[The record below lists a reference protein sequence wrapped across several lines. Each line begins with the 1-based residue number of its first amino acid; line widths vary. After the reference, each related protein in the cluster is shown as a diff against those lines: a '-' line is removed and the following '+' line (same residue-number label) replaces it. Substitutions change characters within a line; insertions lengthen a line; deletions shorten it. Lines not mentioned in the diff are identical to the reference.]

1 MGKKKVSHKSKVEN
15 EIVRADSPDGEVEE
29 GGESPVEET
38 EEVLPSVEDYS
49 ALRAD
54 EISESIREIRRKAE
68 SNGGYVTYEELNR
81 MLPQGV
87 VDAIQSERY
96 LKVLDALDIRLL
108 REDEVERWFAE
119 RSGKP
124 VEERDL
130 GEDPV
135 RMYMRQMGRVQLLT
149 PDEEND
155 VFATLEAAERKCRE
169 LFNRYGFATKMY
181 QKVLDQ
187 VENQSV
193 RFDRVVSDKFEGDRD
208 AYLALIPGFRR
219 DLRRARSGAAVS
231 RCFDRLCFSQK
242 TLESLCEEAQER
254 IYLPYRGFVAKQA
267 SLLCRKASKRRT
279 RELATVREGLA
290 RYEQALGMSGEKF
303 LESFGELRKAL
314 RSGQQARK
322 RMVEANLRL
331 VISIVKKFMNRGLS
345 FLDLIQEGNTG
356 LMKAVEKFE
365 YRRGYRF
372 STYATWWIRQA
383 ATRAIADQA
392 RTIRIPVHMIETIN
406 RVLRVQKQLVQRL
419 GREPTEREIAE
430 EVGIDVKEVRSV
442 RKMAQKPISL
452 QARLGD
458 DGDATVGD
466 LVPDAGSVNPFEATE
481 GHLLREQLQMVLGT
495 LSGREREVVNY
506 RFGLSDGYS
515 RTLEEVG
522 RFFNVTRERVR
533 QIESKALRKLRHPS
547 RMRVLREYFVR
558 CA

>member
-1 MGKKKVSHKSKVEN
+1 MGKRKTRGKKFDTEEEVDAVSAAEEADESVEN
-15 EIVRADSPDGEVEE
+15 STSDS
-29 GGESPVEET
+29 

-49 ALRAD
+49 TLRAD

-108 REDEVERWFAE
+108 REDEVERWLAE

-231 RCFDRLCFSQK
+231 RCCDRLCFSQK

-331 VISIVKKFMNRGLS
+331 VVSIVKKFMNRGLS

-466 LVPDAGSVNPFEATE
+466 LIPDAGSVNPFEATE

-495 LSGREREVVNY
+495 LSGREREVVDY

>member
-1 MGKKKVSHKSKVEN
+1 MGKKKVGHKSKVEN

-108 REDEVERWFAE
+108 REDEVERWLAE

-169 LFNRYGFATKMY
+169 LFNRYGFAAKMY

-187 VENQSV
+187 IENQSV
-193 RFDRVVSDKFEGDRD
+193 RFDSVVSDAFEGGRD
-208 AYLALIPGFRR
+208 GYMALIPGFRR
-219 DLRRARSGAAVS
+219 VLVRARSASAAS
-231 RCFDRLCFSQK
+231 RCFERMCFSQK
-242 TLESLCEEAQER
+242 TLETLCEETLETR
-254 IYLPYRGFVAKQA
+254 ML
-267 SLLCRKASKRRT
+267 SKSQH
-279 RELATVREGLA
+279 RELWRALKDA
-290 RYEQALGMSGEKF
+290 RD
-303 LESFGELRKAL
+303 
-314 RSGQQARK
+314 ARA
-322 RMVEANLRL
+322 RIVEANLRL
-331 VISIVKKFMNRGLS
+331 VVSVVKKFMNRGLS

-365 YRRGYRF
+365 YKRGYRF

-383 ATRAIADQA
+383 ASRALADQA
-392 RTIRIPVHMIETIN
+392 RTIRIPVHMVETMN

-452 QARLGD
+452 QSRLGD

-466 LVPDAGSVNPFEATE
+466 LIPDAGCVNPFEATE
-481 GHLLREQLQMVLGT
+481 VSLLREQLREVLNT
-495 LSGREREVVNY
+495 LGGREREVIDY

-522 RFFNVTRERVR
+522 EFFNVTRERVR

-547 RMRVLREYFVR
+547 RMRALREYLVK

>member
-1 MGKKKVSHKSKVEN
+1 MGKRKARVKKIDTEEEVDAVSAAEEADESVEN
-15 EIVRADSPDGEVEE
+15 STSDS
-29 GGESPVEET
+29 

-96 LKVLDALDIRLL
+96 LKVLDALDIRL
-108 REDEVERWFAE
+108 
-119 RSGKP
+119 
-124 VEERDL
+124 
-130 GEDPV
+130 
-135 RMYMRQMGRVQLLT
+135 
-149 PDEEND
+149 
-155 VFATLEAAERKCRE
+155 
-169 LFNRYGFATKMY
+169 
-181 QKVLDQ
+181 
-187 VENQSV
+187 
-193 RFDRVVSDKFEGDRD
+193 
-208 AYLALIPGFRR
+208 
-219 DLRRARSGAAVS
+219 
-231 RCFDRLCFSQK
+231 
-242 TLESLCEEAQER
+242 
-254 IYLPYRGFVAKQA
+254 
-267 SLLCRKASKRRT
+267 
-279 RELATVREGLA
+279 
-290 RYEQALGMSGEKF
+290 
-303 LESFGELRKAL
+303 
-314 RSGQQARK
+314 
-322 RMVEANLRL
+322 
-331 VISIVKKFMNRGLS
+331 
-345 FLDLIQEGNTG
+345 

-452 QARLGD
+452 QSRLGD

-466 LVPDAGSVNPFEATE
+466 LIPDVGIVNPFEATE

-495 LSGREREVVNY
+495 LSGREREVVDY

>member
-1 MGKKKVSHKSKVEN
+1 MTHKSWEAAQFTIVEIQRMEGVSMGKSKTRVKAIDRED
-15 EIVRADSPDGEVEE
+15 EVDDVPAAEEADECADNSTVDSEE
-29 GGESPVEET
+29 E
-38 EEVLPSVEDYS
+38 LPSVEDYS

-54 EISESIREIRRKAE
+54 EISESIREIRKKAE

-96 LKVLDALDIRLL
+96 LKVLDALDIRLI
-108 REDEVERWFAE
+108 REDEVECWLAKRN
-119 RSGKP
+119 GKS

-149 PDEEND
+149 PDEESD

-169 LFNRYGFATKMY
+169 LFNRYGFAAKMY

-187 VENQSV
+187 VENQSI
-193 RFDRVVSDKFEGDRD
+193 RFDHVVSDKFEGDRN
-208 AYLALIPGFRR
+208 AYLALIPEFRR
-219 DLRRARSGAAVS
+219 DLRRARSGVAVS

-242 TLESLCEEAQER
+242 TLESLCEETLEM
-254 IYLPYRGFVAKQA
+254 
-267 SLLCRKASKRRT
+267 RKLSRRQRRELWLALKEARDART
-279 RELATVREGLA
+279 RI
-290 RYEQALGMSGEKF
+290 
-303 LESFGELRKAL
+303 
-314 RSGQQARK
+314 
-322 RMVEANLRL
+322 VEANLRL
-331 VISIVKKFMNRGLS
+331 VVSVVKKFMNRGLS
-345 FLDLIQEGNTG
+345 FLDLIQEGNMG

-392 RTIRIPVHMIETIN
+392 RTIRIPVHMVESMN
-406 RVLRVQKQLVQRL
+406 RLLKVQKLMVQRL
-419 GREPTEREIAE
+419 GREPTVLELSQET
-430 EVGIDVKEVRSV
+430 GIEPKEVRSI
-442 RKMAQKPISL
+442 RKMALQPVSL
-452 QARLGD
+452 QARCGD
-458 DGDATVGD
+458 DGDASVGD
-466 LVPDAGSVNPFEATE
+466 FIPDANSLNPCAVTDN
-481 GHLLREQLQMVLGT
+481 HLMRERLMDVISTLGRREQ
-495 LSGREREVVNY
+495 EVVDY

-547 RMRVLREYFVR
+547 RMRVLQEYFMR

>member
-1 MGKKKVSHKSKVEN
+1 MGKKKVSRKSKVED
-15 EIVRADSPDGEVEE
+15 EIVRVDSPDGEPEE
-29 GGESPVEET
+29 GVETPTDET

-108 REDEVERWFAE
+108 REDEVERWLAE

-130 GEDPV
+130 GEDPI

-149 PDEEND
+149 PDEESD

-219 DLRRARSGAAVS
+219 ELCRARSGAAVS

-242 TLESLCEEAQER
+242 TLESLCEEALESSK
-254 IYLPYRGFVAKQA
+254 L
-267 SLLCRKASKRRT
+267 SKRRH
-279 RELATVREGLA
+279 RELWLA
-290 RYEQALGMSGEKF
+290 LKE
-303 LESFGELRKAL
+303 
-314 RSGQQARK
+314 ARDA
-322 RMVEANLRL
+322 RARIVEANLRL
-331 VISIVKKFMNRGLS
+331 VVSIVKKFMNRGLS

-430 EVGIDVKEVRSV
+430 EVGIGVKEVRSV

-452 QARLGD
+452 QSRLGD

-466 LVPDAGSVNPFEATE
+466 LIPDAGSVNPFEATE
-481 GHLLREQLQMVLGT
+481 GHLLREQLQLVLGT
-495 LSGREREVVNY
+495 LSGREREVVDY

-547 RMRVLREYFVR
+547 RIHLLREYFQR
-558 CA
+558 SA

>member
-108 REDEVERWFAE
+108 REDEVERWRAE

-135 RMYMRQMGRVQLLT
+135 RMYMRQMGRVRLLT
-149 PDEEND
+149 PDEESE
-155 VFATLEAAERKCRE
+155 VFVSLEAAERKCRE

-187 VENQSV
+187 IENQSV
-193 RFDRVVSDKFEGDRD
+193 RFDSVVSDAFEGGRD
-208 AYLALIPGFRR
+208 CYMALIPGFRR
-219 DLRRARSGAAVS
+219 VLVRARSASAAS
-231 RCFDRLCFSQK
+231 RCFERMCFSQK
-242 TLESLCEEAQER
+242 TLETLCEETLET
-254 IYLPYRGFVAKQA
+254 
-267 SLLCRKASKRRT
+267 RKLSKSQH
-279 RELATVREGLA
+279 RELWRALKDA
-290 RYEQALGMSGEKF
+290 RD
-303 LESFGELRKAL
+303 
-314 RSGQQARK
+314 ARA
-322 RMVEANLRL
+322 RIVEANLRL
-331 VISIVKKFMNRGLS
+331 VVSVVKKFMNRGLS

-430 EVGIDVKEVRSV
+430 EVGIDVKEVRSA

-452 QARLGD
+452 QSRLGD

-466 LVPDAGSVNPFEATE
+466 LIPDAGCVNPFEATE
-481 GHLLREQLQMVLGT
+481 VSLLREQLREVLNT
-495 LSGREREVVNY
+495 LGGREREVIDY
-506 RFGLSDGYS
+506 RFGLTNGYS

-522 RFFNVTRERVR
+522 EFFNVTRERVR

-547 RMRVLREYFVR
+547 RMRALREYFVK

>member
-1 MGKKKVSHKSKVEN
+1 MGKKKVGHKSKVEN

-54 EISESIREIRRKAE
+54 EISERIREIRRKAE

-108 REDEVERWFAE
+108 REDEVERWLAE

-169 LFNRYGFATKMY
+169 LFNRYGFAAKMY

-187 VENQSV
+187 IENQSV
-193 RFDRVVSDKFEGDRD
+193 RFDSVVSDAFEGGRD
-208 AYLALIPGFRR
+208 GYMALIPGFRR
-219 DLRRARSGAAVS
+219 VLVRARSASAAS
-231 RCFDRLCFSQK
+231 RCFERMCFSQK
-242 TLESLCEEAQER
+242 TLETLCEETLETR
-254 IYLPYRGFVAKQA
+254 ML
-267 SLLCRKASKRRT
+267 SKSQH
-279 RELATVREGLA
+279 RELWRALKDA
-290 RYEQALGMSGEKF
+290 RD
-303 LESFGELRKAL
+303 
-314 RSGQQARK
+314 ARA
-322 RMVEANLRL
+322 RIVEANLRL
-331 VISIVKKFMNRGLS
+331 VVSVVKKFMNRGLS

-365 YRRGYRF
+365 YKRGYRF

-383 ATRAIADQA
+383 ASRALADQA
-392 RTIRIPVHMIETIN
+392 RTIRIPVHMVETMN

-452 QARLGD
+452 QSRLGD

-466 LVPDAGSVNPFEATE
+466 LIPDAGCVNPFEATE
-481 GHLLREQLQMVLGT
+481 VSLLREQLREVLNT
-495 LSGREREVVNY
+495 LGGREREVIDY

-522 RFFNVTRERVR
+522 EFFNVTRERVR

-547 RMRVLREYFVR
+547 RMRALREYLVK

>member
-1 MGKKKVSHKSKVEN
+1 MGKKKVSRKSKVEN

-29 GGESPVEET
+29 GGEPPVEET

-54 EISESIREIRRKAE
+54 EISECIREIRRKAE

-108 REDEVERWFAE
+108 REDEVERWRAE

-149 PDEEND
+149 PDEESD
-155 VFATLEAAERKCRE
+155 VFATLEAAECKCRE
-169 LFNRYGFATKMY
+169 LFNRYGFAAKMY

-187 VENQSV
+187 IENQSV
-193 RFDRVVSDKFEGDRD
+193 RFDSVVSDAFEGGRD
-208 AYLALIPGFRR
+208 GYMALIPGFRR
-219 DLRRARSGAAVS
+219 VLVRARSASAAS
-231 RCFDRLCFSQK
+231 RCFERMCFSQK
-242 TLESLCEEAQER
+242 TLETLCEETLET
-254 IYLPYRGFVAKQA
+254 
-267 SLLCRKASKRRT
+267 RKLSKSQH
-279 RELATVREGLA
+279 RELWRALKDA
-290 RYEQALGMSGEKF
+290 RD
-303 LESFGELRKAL
+303 
-314 RSGQQARK
+314 ARA
-322 RMVEANLRL
+322 RIVEANLRL
-331 VISIVKKFMNRGLS
+331 VVSVVKKFMNRGLS

-365 YRRGYRF
+365 YKRGYRF

-383 ATRAIADQA
+383 ASRALADQA
-392 RTIRIPVHMIETIN
+392 RTIRIPVHMVETMN

-452 QARLGD
+452 QSRLGD

-466 LVPDAGSVNPFEATE
+466 LIPDAGCVNPFEATE
-481 GHLLREQLQMVLGT
+481 VSLLREQLREVLNT
-495 LSGREREVVNY
+495 LGGREREVIDY
-506 RFGLSDGYS
+506 RFGLTDGYS

-522 RFFNVTRERVR
+522 EFFNVTRERVR

-547 RMRVLREYFVR
+547 RMRALREYFVR

>member
-1 MGKKKVSHKSKVEN
+1 MGKKKVSRKSKVED
-15 EIVRADSPDGEVEE
+15 EIIRVDSPVGELEE
-29 GGESPVEET
+29 GVETPTDET

-96 LKVLDALDIRLL
+96 LNVLDALDIRLL
-108 REDEVERWFAE
+108 REDEVERWHAE
-119 RSGKP
+119 RSGEP
-124 VEERDL
+124 VDERDL
-130 GEDPV
+130 GEDTL
-135 RMYMRQMGRVQLLT
+135 RMYMRQIGRVQMLT
-149 PDEEND
+149 PAEESAAF
-155 VFATLEAAERKCRE
+155 VTLAAAERKCRE

-193 RFDRVVSDKFEGDRD
+193 RFDHVVSDKFEGDRD
-208 AYLALIPGFRR
+208 AYLALIPEFRK
-219 DLRRARSGAAVS
+219 DLHRARSGDAVS
-231 RCFDRLCFSQK
+231 RCFERMCFSQK
-242 TLESLCEEAQER
+242 TLETLCEEALE
-254 IYLPYRGFVAKQA
+254 A
-267 SLLCRKASKRRT
+267 RKLSRRQH
-279 RELATVREGLA
+279 RELWRALKAA
-290 RYEQALGMSGEKF
+290 RD
-303 LESFGELRKAL
+303 
-314 RSGQQARK
+314 ARA
-322 RMVEANLRL
+322 RIVEANLRL
-331 VISIVKKFMNRGLS
+331 VVSIVKKFMNRGLS

-365 YRRGYRF
+365 YHRGYRF

-392 RTIRIPVHMIETIN
+392 RTIRIPVHMVETIN

-430 EVGIDVKEVRSV
+430 EVEIEVKEVRSV

-452 QARLGD
+452 QSRLGD

-466 LVPDAGSVNPFEATE
+466 LIPDAGSVKPFEATE

-495 LSGREREVVNY
+495 LSGREREVIDY

-522 RFFNVTRERVR
+522 EFFNVTRERVR

>member
-1 MGKKKVSHKSKVEN
+1 MF
-15 EIVRADSPDGEVEE
+15 
-29 GGESPVEET
+29 
-38 EEVLPSVEDYS
+38 PSVEDYS

-54 EISESIREIRRKAE
+54 EISESIREISKKAE
-68 SNGGYVTYEELNR
+68 SNGGYVTYEELNQ

-96 LKVLDALDIRLL
+96 LKVIDALDIRLL
-108 REDEVERWFAE
+108 REDEVERWLAE

-149 PDEEND
+149 PDEETD

-169 LFNRYGFATKMY
+169 LFNRYSFAAKMY

-193 RFDRVVSDKFEGDRD
+193 RFDHVVSDKFEGDRD
-208 AYLALIPGFRR
+208 AYLALIPGFRM
-219 DLRRARSGAAVS
+219 DLRRARSGVAVS

-254 IYLPYRGFVAKQA
+254 IYLPYRGLVAKQA

-290 RYEQALGMSGEKF
+290 RYERALGMSGEKF

-331 VISIVKKFMNRGLS
+331 VVSIVKKFMNHGLS

-419 GREPTEREIAE
+419 GREPSEREIAE
-430 EVGIDVKEVRSV
+430 VVGIDVMEVRSV

-452 QARLGD
+452 QSRLGD

-466 LVPDAGSVNPFEATE
+466 LIPDAGSVNPFEATE
-481 GHLLREQLQMVLGT
+481 GHLLREQLRMVLGT
-495 LSGREREVVNY
+495 LSGREREVVDY
-506 RFGLSDGYS
+506 RFGLNDGYS

-522 RFFNVTRERVR
+522 RFLNITRERVR

>member
-1 MGKKKVSHKSKVEN
+1 MGKRKTRVKKIDTEEEVDAVSAAEEVDESVEN
-15 EIVRADSPDGEVEE
+15 STSDS
-29 GGESPVEET
+29 

-108 REDEVERWFAE
+108 REDEVERWLAE
-119 RSGKP
+119 RSGKL

-149 PDEEND
+149 PDEESD

-169 LFNRYGFATKMY
+169 LFNRYGFAAKMY

-187 VENQSV
+187 VENLSV

-208 AYLALIPGFRR
+208 AYQALIPGFRR

-242 TLESLCEEAQER
+242 TLESLCEEALESGK
-254 IYLPYRGFVAKQA
+254 L
-267 SLLCRKASKRRT
+267 SKRRH
-279 RELATVREGLA
+279 RELWLA
-290 RYEQALGMSGEKF
+290 L
-303 LESFGELRKAL
+303 KA
-314 RSGQQARK
+314 ARDA
-322 RMVEANLRL
+322 RARIVEANLRL
-331 VISIVKKFMNRGLS
+331 VVSIVKKFMNRGLS

-406 RVLRVQKQLVQRL
+406 RVLRVQKHLVQRL